1 MPTLDE
7 PAGFLICLARPAMSA
22 IMPKLTE
29 CVQADIFHDSEK
41 LVDASK
47 GKPHRA
53 AKHSLLSCKAY
64 HFELQGV
71 PSLR

>member
-1 MPTLDE
+1 
-7 PAGFLICLARPAMSA
+7 MSA